1 MLAFKSVSK
10 CFALG
15 IVGVG
20 VSLGLSLTPVMAKD
34 IPTPTITKAKRFE
47 NDLNANIIIS
57 FSLEI
62 GLLTALEPF

>member
-1 MLAFKSVSK
+1 MS
-10 CFALG
+10 FA
-15 IVGVG
+15 ITGVKDNQ
-20 VSLGLSLTPVMAKD
+20 KD
-34 IPTPTITKAKRFE
+34 IPTPTITKTKRFE